1 MRVFKGQGRWA
12 MMAIALLSVTI
23 MMGCAPT
30 FKYSYEAKTRF
41 PELKSY
47 TWAPSTSTSSNQS
60 ARLFESNV
68 QFYSDQLLAQKGF
81 KKVPENADLTIKM
94 GYDST
99 YRSSYELQALNLFIY
114 KTGNSELVWQGT
126 ALGTI
131 DTDAASGNLK
141 QVVEGILA
149 NFPPKEPK
157 EK

>member
-1 MRVFKGQGRWA
+1 
-12 MMAIALLSVTI
+12 LSVTI

-30 FKYSYEAKTRF
+30 FKYSYETKTRF

-47 TWAPSTSTSSNQS
+47 TWTTSTPSNPS

-68 QFYSDQLLAQKGF
+68 QVLADQLLAQKGF
-81 KKVPENADLTIKM
+81 KKVPENADLMIKM

-114 KTGNSELVWQGT
+114 KAESSELVWQGT
-126 ALGTI
+126 AVGTI
-131 DTDAASGNLK
+131 DSDAASGNLK